1 MKFNKIT
8 AAFTASALAAAAMT
22 VSAYAVDAEG
32 PDGMAGIAFASG
44 DWTSQYWLN
53 NTEYASE
60 ATTAIV
66 TGNGTYTV
74 SVDAKTTVED
84 EETGEEVTTD
94 GAKGLAFAAL
104 QIVNGEALFPG
115 AVITIDSVKL
125 DGVELAFTG
134 TPYTSSDEGVTTRV
148 NLYNEWVSEVPAD
161 ARGVVED
168 STARPIDNSVFGEWN
183 NLTVTF
189 TVSGADAAAPA
200 DAEDTTEND
209 AAPAAGDVDA
219 ATDSSKG
226 SPDTGIAD
234 VAAVAGIAVL
244 AAGAVVV
251 AKKRK

>member
-1 MKFNKIT
+1 MKFKRSI
-8 AAFTASALAAAAMT
+8 AVIAASALAATAMAAT
-22 VSAYAVDAEG
+22 AYAVDATG
-32 PDGMAGIAFASG
+32 PDGLAGIAFASS

-53 NTEYASE
+53 DTVYATE
-60 ATTAIV
+60 ATNVTV

-94 GAKGLAFAAL
+94 GANGLAFAAL
-104 QIVNGEALFPG
+104 EIVNGEALFPG
-115 AVITIDSVKL
+115 CVITIDSVTL

-148 NLYNEWVSEVPAD
+148 NLYNEWASVPDD
-161 ARGVVED
+161 ARGVVAD
-168 STARPIDNSVFGEWN
+168 STPTPLDKSAFGEWK

-200 DAEDTTEND
+200 AAEDTTEND

-234 VAAVAGIAVL
+234 VAAIAGVAVL
-244 AAGAVVV
+244 AAGVLVVS
-251 AKKRK
+251 KKRK